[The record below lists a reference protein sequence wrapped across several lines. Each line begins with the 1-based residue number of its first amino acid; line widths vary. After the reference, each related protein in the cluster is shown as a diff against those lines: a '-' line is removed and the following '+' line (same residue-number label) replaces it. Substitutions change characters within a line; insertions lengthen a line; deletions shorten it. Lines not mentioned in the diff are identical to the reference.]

1 VRSLAVC
8 SLAIAACS
16 FSTKLTPS
24 DDAPVD
30 AMPDAPPPSPLVKFT
45 TITSTTTAI
54 RPGLYGIELSAT
66 LRNELDVPITDLA
79 VTLTFASGAT
89 DRAGDFRWR
98 DFDAR
103 ENVMTLQP
111 QMVAPNGEATYRFKI
126 DALPWAI
133 PPGPITINGAAT
145 FLAGATPLSAS
156 PSETP
161 LALPFSAFGT
171 IIVNS
176 LVDEADADTQICFRE
191 AMTLASQQAGV
202 DRIAF
207 DPTVFPPGA
216 PAVSVFSA
224 ALPQIVVNHEVVI
237 DGHGAG
243 VILAVDA
250 SSENNDRYAL
260 RIAGGNVVVGGITF
274 RNFGYSYQNQGDL
287 SGDNCGGNPPTMFDG
302 SAIRIDNG
310 QLTLDGNTFEDPDVG
325 ERNCVAA
332 SVRLQGG
339 MRHRILNNT
348 WTNQSMDA
356 LYVDAS
362 TLEISG
368 NVMNAGNNTAKVD
381 ECIFIA
387 GQGGAPLWI
396 TNNICVDQE
405 YSGVIAGGTD
415 AGGLFVVNNT
425 FVRNGL
431 TGLSAVRRSGNRAI
445 TLRNNVYIGNNPSA
459 ILLDNNGTGFNVAY
473 EAHTNN
479 PLFSGTS
486 TNATISNII
495 NPGNAGLTDAGGA
508 TRAAMTPLGN
518 SPLVGSGV
526 DFLDVNGVTPNHFN
540 GSGPERGAVELP

>member
-1 VRSLAVC
+1 MRALALLAVIGC
-8 SLAIAACS
+8 N
-16 FSTKLTPS
+16 FSTTLTPG
-24 DDAPVD
+24 DDVPVD
-30 AMPDAPPPSPLVKFT
+30 AMPDAPPASPLVRFT
-45 TITSTTTAI
+45 SITSTTTQL

-66 LRNELDVPITDLA
+66 IRNDLDTPITDLA
-79 VTLTFASGAT
+79 VTLTFSDGT
-89 DRAGDFRWR
+89 NNRAADFRWR
-98 DFDAR
+98 DVDAR

-111 QMVAPNGEATYRFKI
+111 QMIGAGADAVYRFKI

-145 FLAGATPLSAS
+145 FLSGTTPLSAS
-156 PSETP
+156 ASETP
-161 LALPFSAFGT
+161 LALPFSSFGT

-176 LVDEADADTQICFRE
+176 LVDESDADTQICFRE
-191 AMTLASQQAGV
+191 ALARASQQAGV

-237 DGHGAG
+237 DGRGAG
-243 VILAVDA
+243 VVLALDA
-250 SSENNDRYAL
+250 SSENNSRYAL
-260 RIAGGNVVVGGITF
+260 RITGGNVVIGGLTF

-302 SAIRIDNG
+302 GAIRIDNG
-310 QLTLDGNTFEDPDVG
+310 QLTLDGNTFEDPDVA

-332 SVRLQGG
+332 SVRLEGG
-339 MRHRILNNT
+339 TRHRILGNT

-368 NVMNAGNNTAKVD
+368 NLMNAGTNTAKVD

-387 GQGGAPLWI
+387 TQGGAPLWI

-405 YSGVIAGGTD
+405 YSGVVAGGTD

-425 FVRNGL
+425 FIRNGL

-445 TLRNNVYIGNNPSA
+445 TLRNNVYVGNNPSA
-459 ILLDNNGTGFNVAY
+459 ILLDNNGAGFNVAY

-486 TNATISNII
+486 TGATVNNIL

-508 TRAAMTPLGN
+508 TRAAMTPIST